1 MKDKIILGITG
12 HTNPIWF
19 VDLSDF
25 SEDLD
30 AAFYFYKSGEQTRTG
45 KFSWTNDGNGGFKIG
60 TYEITYNS
68 NTKTFS
74 FTDNNSE
81 ITTGVFQAIV
91 RIGSKLYCIGPNN
104 KREALDK
111 IWYAGYDLWED

>member
-1 MKDKIILGITG
+1 MKDKIILGIAG

-30 AAFYFYKSGEQTRTG
+30 AAFYFYNSGDEQERTG
-45 KFSWTNDGNGGFKIG
+45 KFSWTNDGFKIG
-60 TYEITYNS
+60 TYEITYNY
-68 NTKTFS
+68 NTNKFS

-104 KREALDK
+104 EREASNK
-111 IWYAGYDLWED
+111 IWDAGFELWED

>member
-1 MKDKIILGITG
+1 MKDKIILGISEITIP
-12 HTNPIWF
+12 TWI

-30 AAFYFYKSGEQTRTG
+30 AAFYFYNSGDEQTRTG
-45 KFSWTNDGNGGFKIG
+45 KFGWINGGFKIG

-68 NTKTFS
+68 TTKTFS

-81 ITTGVFQAIV
+81 ITTAVFQAIV
-91 RIGSKLYCIGPNN
+91 RIGTKLYCIGSNN
-104 KREALDK
+104 ASEVLDK
-111 IWYAGYDLWED
+111 IWDAGFELWED